1 MFSHNK
7 IKVIYFLQEHY
18 RNDLVFSVFHIR
30 RYMMCLVTSDLD
42 FEKLIKVMPAKFS
55 TVTEDI
61 FDTPI

>member
-7 IKVIYFLQEHY
+7 IKVIYFWQEHY

-42 FEKLIKVMPAKFS
+42 FEKLVKIMSAKFS

-61 FDTPI
+61 FDNPI